1 LDRFVS
7 ASTAQDTY
15 SSLEAILEGL
25 QKGYITAENVFD
37 EPDIP
42 AGLLQVLQTSQYKDL
57 PVEEGSSLA
66 ARIYLEILKD
76 KAAPVLT
83 EPSPGRLLETLV
95 DVASDVQ
102 ALPYPRVLAVQALQ
116 KLCRQHPKQAQNQLL
131 QAPNGLHRLGDLL
144 KTGQDEQVRNEALLL
159 AGHLAK
165 WPAIA
170 KVWMFSEVG
179 DVVIA
184 LAMEEGGLT
193 GGNVVVLDSLLLLHN
208 MLRHDAA
215 LADLVFQSPTM
226 APQLARLLD
235 LRGGTRYLRPVDNNK
250 QKEQAVADD
259 LDDLLQSGNTKKEIK
274 PTPRVMPRLKAAE
287 EKIIQAVMDILALVL
302 ENETVKHQVW
312 KKQPALCSLVWEMG
326 LISPP
331 PPDQPFPCAVP
342 SAALQQR
349 ALELTAVYFDDP
361 VSMERHA
368 GLDRLLYLVCT
379 GGLGETLDERMGL
392 SQAALH
398 VLRST
403 MSPEMANQM
412 LMHTLAPPMED
423 TPEEE
428 EGEDP
433 KPMAPPPLTAVQK
446 LLNTLAENLVVEEPD
461 KLGAESKERR
471 KLFLAGSLSAL
482 SIFMADEASREIML
496 RLTTGESSLIDS
508 ILEALGN
515 SEGQSDDFVS
525 LILLRFMCHWVYR
538 APGVVGAVLSS
549 SHSTSLSVLF
559 AVKQEKVATLA
570 SLLMGLT
577 MEYMGDESKCG
588 GWTRDSIME
597 MFSKRGVSRIT
608 SSLEKF
614 KSLPPKELPWSSCK
628 LEWRI
633 WSKWY
638 DECVLVVRKRV
649 VQELTS
655 GDDDVSEG
663 GEENADAVHT
673 GRPNAS
679 LVSLQ
684 KIVAQQSSEIDEL
697 RESLGKTQQVVVSQG
712 TTAIDEHHGQ
722 RVIYMLTR
730 RCMSFF
736 LLFFITRRET
746 VDHI

>member
-1 LDRFVS
+1 MSSDADTPNASLLLDRFVS
-7 ASTAQDTY
+7 ASTAQDTH

-25 QKGYITAENVFD
+25 QQGYITAENVFD
-37 EPDIP
+37 EEEIP
-42 AGLLQVLQTSQYKDL
+42 AGLLQVLQTCQYKDM

-76 KAAPVLT
+76 KSAPVLT

-116 KLCRQHPKQAQNQLL
+116 KLCQQHPKQAQNQLL

-144 KTGQDEQVRNEALLL
+144 QTGQDEQVRNEALLL
-159 AGHLAK
+159 AGYLAK

-179 DVVIA
+179 DVVIQ
-184 LAMEEGGLT
+184 LAVEEGGLT
-193 GGNVVVLDSLLLLHN
+193 RGNMVVLDSLLLLHN

-235 LRGGTRYLRPVDNNK
+235 LRGGTQFLNPVDSSSNSNNNNNR
-250 QKEQAVADD
+250 KEQELDDD
-259 LDDLLQSGNTKKEIK
+259 LDDLMQSGKSKKGEESK
-274 PTPRVMPRLKAAE
+274 PTRIMPRLTAAE
-287 EKIIQAVMDILALVL
+287 EKIIHAVMDILALVL
-302 ENETVKHQVW
+302 ENDSVKHQVW

-342 SAALQQR
+342 SPALQQR
-349 ALELTAVYFDDP
+349 ALELTAVFFDDP

-379 GGLGETLDERMGL
+379 GGLGKTLDEKMGL

-398 VLRST
+398 VIRQT
-403 MSPEMANQM
+403 ISPELANQM

-423 TPEEE
+423 LSEEQD
-428 EGEDP
+428 EGAVP
-433 KPMAPPPLTAVQK
+433 KPPALTAVQK
-446 LLNTLAENLVVEEPD
+446 LINTLSDNLIVQEPD
-461 KLGAESKERR
+461 KLEAGFGERR

-482 SIFMADEASREIML
+482 SVFMADEASREIML
-496 RLTTGESSLIDS
+496 RLTTGESSSLIDS
-508 ILEALGN
+508 TLEALGN
-515 SEGQSDDFVS
+515 SEEQSDDFVS
-525 LILLRFMCHWVYR
+525 LVLLRFMCHWVYR

-549 SHSTSLSVLF
+549 PQSAALSILF
-559 AVKQEKVATLA
+559 TVKQNKVATLT
-570 SLLMGLT
+570 SLLMGLA
-577 MEYMGDESKCG
+577 MEYMADESKCG
-588 GWTRDSIME
+588 GWTRDSIMD
-597 MFSKRGVSRIT
+597 MIAKRGVSRIT

-628 LEWRI
+628 LEWNI
-633 WSKWY
+633 WSDWY

-655 GDDDVSEG
+655 GDEELSEG
-663 GEENADAVHT
+663 GEENADAKT
-673 GRPNAS
+673 SNAS

-684 KIVAQQSSEIDEL
+684 KVVAQQSSEVDDL
-697 RESLGKTQQVVVSQG
+697 RQSLKKAQQVVTAQG
-712 TTAIDEHHGQ
+712 KATKDENQG
-722 RVIYMLTR
+722 
-730 RCMSFF
+730 
-736 LLFFITRRET
+736 LLC
-746 VDHI
+746 HIC